1 MKKDALDAAI
11 HIGQL
16 IRVLSAIS
24 PSSERTFG
32 KRLAQVRSS
41 VDELVVHGVI
51 STDAEVVRKAE
62 AALLATLGALVDGVL
77 AHIDVMSLLKKAK
90 AGTPVYPGSI
100 VKSGIRPQTLSVG
113 LFDEAK
119 FPEKL
124 HASAYTQDARA
135 QVLHAYASA
144 IKNSSWIPM
153 FLLLKVGARVAA
165 VENAVWMGEFSSHQG
180 REGLPATLRV
190 LGVDADAKPA
200 KRSRSK
206 TLVVPAAAG
215 LFDTVSHV
223 RLNVESVLAV
233 PEVAELAAVGLEAS
247 VATAFSEA
255 LERAAAPVEVPSGK
269 APEEVAQG
277 VLNTLLNDLK
287 ACKKSADDARAAA
300 EKAALTSAVAELK
313 KIDPKLLRMLRNNPS
328 LLKQL

>member
-16 IRVLSAIS
+16 IRVLSTIS
-24 PSSERTFG
+24 PSAERTFG

-62 AALLATLGALVDGVL
+62 AALLGTLGALVDGVL

-100 VKSGIRPQTLSVG
+100 VKSGIRPQSLSVG

-124 HASAYTQDARA
+124 HASAYTQEARA

-144 IKNSSWIPM
+144 IKNSSWIPT

-165 VENAVWMGEFSSHQG
+165 VENAVWMAEFSSHQG
-180 REGLPATLRV
+180 REGLPETLRA
-190 LGVDADAKPA
+190 LGVDAGAKPA

-206 TLVVPAAAG
+206 TLVVPAAG

-287 ACKKSADDARAAA
+287 ACKKSADAARAAA